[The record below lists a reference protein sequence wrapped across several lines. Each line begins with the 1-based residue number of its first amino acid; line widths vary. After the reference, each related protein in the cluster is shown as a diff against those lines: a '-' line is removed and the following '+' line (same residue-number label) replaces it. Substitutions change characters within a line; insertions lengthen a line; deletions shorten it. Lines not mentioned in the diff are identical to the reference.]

1 MLFLKDNNSTEQ
13 KNIGYLIKI
22 CIEIITLLL
31 ITFWSG
37 SAAGLE
43 FDQDGEDD
51 SYQSD
56 PRKDEDWKIQRRKGF
71 LKDRESKAQQAKQVK
86 LSKTARRNSKEPMFS
101 SNSLNNSKQAEKSNE
116 ENTFDFLDD
125 IITKGTPV
133 VPMPGTSKTQSTMPN
148 LDSSKVLNWFDQMST
163 NI

>member
-86 LSKTARRNSKEPMFS
+86 LSYHGSITTLIHSKFILRNYYCQHD
-101 SNSLNNSKQAEKSNE
+101 L
-116 ENTFDFLDD
+116 
-125 IITKGTPV
+125 
-133 VPMPGTSKTQSTMPN
+133 
-148 LDSSKVLNWFDQMST
+148 
-163 NI
+163 